1 MNSKDSKIFVRRP
14 AKNNRSTPLL
24 TRESKTR
31 DWLSKKNFFLTV
43 SAAGFF
49 LLLTAMGLDAFQKKR
64 AEAALDFSGNTITV
78 KAGGNFQVA
87 LDRAKPG
94 DTILLESG
102 ATFRGAFKLPKKNGD
117 EFITV
122 RSTAPDA
129 QLPPEGRRIEP
140 SKYAAVLPK
149 VESDV
154 KGEPAIAALGGAHHF
169 RFIGIEFGPTVEGL
183 YDIIRLGSGAE
194 KSADELPHHI
204 EFDRVWIHG
213 GEKDGQRRGIAAN
226 GRHIKIQNS
235 HISGIRRRGEESQA
249 IAVWATDGPV
259 EIVNNYLEAAA
270 ENILFGGAGSV
281 LKLVPT
287 DCIVRNNHLNKPLE
301 WRSESWVVKN
311 LFEIKNGRRIK
322 VENNL
327 MTNNWAMGQDGT
339 AILFTTR
346 ADNGDAT
353 IIEDIEF
360 INNIV
365 RGSANAINVFGGEG
379 SGGHRLKISN
389 NQFEDI
395 NGEKWGSAG
404 YFMKLTDWNGLI
416 IENNTILQSGS
427 IISAYGQ
434 PVKDFVLRNNIVF
447 ENEYGI
453 KGDNTG
459 SGQATIDKYLPNGT
473 VACNLIIGR
482 KNSLYAEENI
492 FTESIGQVGFADREK
507 GNYRLKSDS
516 AYFKKPCGGRRFGA
530 DIDSGTVGKNQID
543 P

>member
-1 MNSKDSKIFVRRP
+1 MKSSTSKIFLRRP
-14 AKNNRSTPLL
+14 TESNTSPLYL
-24 TRESKTR
+24 TRESKNGG
-31 DWLSKKNFFLTV
+31 WLSKKNFFLAV
-43 SAAGFF
+43 SAAGLF
-49 LLLTAMGLDAFQKKR
+49 LLVTAVGLYSFQKYQ
-64 AEAALDFSGNTITV
+64 AGAGLDFSGQTITV
-78 KAGGNFQVA
+78 KAGGNFQAA

-102 ATFRGAFKLPKKNGD
+102 ATFKGAFKLPQKTGN

-122 RSTAPDA
+122 RSSAPDA
-129 QLPPEGRRIEP
+129 QLPPEGTRIDP
-140 SKYAAVLPK
+140 RKYSSVLPK
-149 VESDV
+149 LESDV
-154 KGEPAIAALGGAHHF
+154 KGEPTISALNGAHHF

-183 YDIIRLGSGAE
+183 YDIIRLGNGAE
-194 KSADELPHHI
+194 KSVNELPHHI

-213 GEKDGQRRGIAAN
+213 GKKEGQRRGIAAN

-235 HISGIRRRGEESQA
+235 YFSDIMRRGEESQA

-259 EIVNNYLEAAA
+259 EIINNYLEAAA
-270 ENILFGGAGSV
+270 ENILFGGAGSF
-281 LKLVPT
+281 LKLVPS

-311 LFEIKNGRRIK
+311 IFEIKNGRRIK

-360 INNIV
+360 VNNIV
-365 RGSANAINVFGGEG
+365 RGSANGVNVFGSEG
-379 SGGHRLKISN
+379 GGGHRLKISN

-395 NGEKWGSAG
+395 NGEKWGNAG

-416 IENNTILQSGS
+416 VENNTILQTGS
-427 IISAYGQ
+427 IASVYGP
-434 PVKDFVLRNNIVF
+434 PVKDFVLRNNIIF

-459 SGQATIDKYLPNGT
+459 SGQATIGKFFPNGT
-473 VACNLIIGR
+473 VTCNLIIGR
-482 KNSLYAEENI
+482 KNAPYPETNT
-492 FTESIGQVGFADREK
+492 FTESIGQVGFANREK
-507 GNYRLKSDS
+507 GDYRLKSES
-516 AYFKKPCGGRRFGA
+516 PYFKKVCGGKRLGA
-530 DIDSGTVGKNQID
+530 DLNSELVGKN
-543 P
+543 

>member
-1 MNSKDSKIFVRRP
+1 MKSSTSKIFLRRP
-14 AKNNRSTPLL
+14 TESNTSPLYL
-24 TRESKTR
+24 TRESKNGG
-31 DWLSKKNFFLTV
+31 WLSKKNFFLTV
-43 SAAGFF
+43 SAAGLF
-49 LLLTAMGLDAFQKKR
+49 LLVTAVGLYSFQKYQ
-64 AEAALDFSGNTITV
+64 AGAGLDFSGQTITV
-78 KAGGNFQVA
+78 KAGGNFQAA

-102 ATFRGAFKLPKKNGD
+102 ATFKGAFKLPQKTGN

-122 RSTAPDA
+122 RSSAPDA
-129 QLPPEGRRIEP
+129 QLPPEGTRIDP
-140 SKYAAVLPK
+140 RKYSSVLPK
-149 VESDV
+149 LESDV
-154 KGEPAIAALGGAHHF
+154 KGEPTISALNGAHHF

-183 YDIIRLGSGAE
+183 YDIIRLGNGAE
-194 KSADELPHHI
+194 KSVNELPHHI

-213 GEKDGQRRGIAAN
+213 GKKEGQRRGIAAN

-235 HISGIRRRGEESQA
+235 YFSDIMRRGEESQA

-259 EIVNNYLEAAA
+259 EIINNYLEAAA
-270 ENILFGGAGSV
+270 ENILFGGAGSF
-281 LKLVPT
+281 LKLVPA

-311 LFEIKNGRRIK
+311 IFEIKNGRRIK

-360 INNIV
+360 VNNIV
-365 RGSANAINVFGGEG
+365 RGSANGVNVFGSEG
-379 SGGHRLKISN
+379 GGGHRLKISN

-395 NGEKWGSAG
+395 NGEKWGNAG

-416 IENNTILQSGS
+416 VENNTILQTGS
-427 IISAYGQ
+427 IASVYGP
-434 PVKDFVLRNNIVF
+434 PVKDFVLRNNIIF

-459 SGQATIDKYLPNGT
+459 SGQATIGKFFPNGT
-473 VACNLIIGR
+473 VTCNLIIGR
-482 KNSLYAEENI
+482 KNAPYPETNT
-492 FTESIGQVGFADREK
+492 FTESIGQVGFANREK
-507 GNYRLKSDS
+507 GDYRLKSES
-516 AYFKKPCGGRRFGA
+516 PYFKKVCGGKRLGA
-530 DIDSGTVGKNQID
+530 DLNSELVGKN
-543 P
+543 